1 MSLRKR
7 LRHTGLARSLPKS
20 SFKLERTSVPLTG
33 RSRRMPVLE
42 PLPAMISLSTIKSWT
57 IFNYSM
63 FVFVI
68 VLYHAIPTLTFSRL
82 SLIGI
87 ENITFLL
94 LTSSSLWVEVFRGL
108 LLIRLLLL
116 MSPRWLVPSLVLS
129 RHCQNVAVPIIFT
142 RGHHNWKDIRELALH
157 IPTWRNFEQS
167 CRLEGCC

>member
-1 MSLRKR
+1 VSLRKR

-20 SFKLERTSVPLTG
+20 SFKLERISVPLTG

-42 PLPAMISLSTIKSWT
+42 PLLAMISLSTIMSWT

-63 FVFVI
+63 FVSVI
-68 VLYHAIPTLTFSRL
+68 ALYRTIPTLTFSRL
-82 SLIGI
+82 SPIGI

-94 LTSSSLWVEVFRGL
+94 LTSSSPWVEVFRGL

-116 MSPRWLVPSLVLS
+116 MSPRWLVPCLVLS

-142 RGHHNWKDIRELALH
+142 RGHCNWKETRALALH
-157 IPTWRNFEQS
+157 IPT
-167 CRLEGCC
+167 